1 MWEGGREGEVT
12 KIPAVILQL
21 ISNLEP
27 MWLNYTE
34 PPPSPKHRSSVVAY
48 FLEVFA
54 WREADETE
62 KKSFESQIN
71 RHISPQFDANT
82 D

>member
-1 MWEGGREGEVT
+1 MGGHVGGTVGGREGEVT

-34 PPPSPKHRSSVVAY
+34 TATVP
-48 FLEVFA
+48 
-54 WREADETE
+54 ET
-62 KKSFESQIN
+62 SFHCGCLFS
-71 RHISPQFDANT
+71 
-82 D
+82 